1 MRAEALAGALA
12 LHLALAGA
20 LLAWPKAVVTPEEP
34 VIAVVFLPAP
44 PVPVPVEA
52 VAPPPG
58 PVPVRAVK
66 RATIARPATP
76 DSPTATATATAAAAA
91 VPSAPALA
99 APVITEIS
107 ASAEP
112 AGRAEARLIEA
123 PRPHYPR
130 AARQR
135 GWEGVVVLAVTVD
148 AEGQP
153 AQVAVKLSSGIGVL
167 DAAAEQAVRRWRFSP
182 ATEGGRPVIAAV
194 EVPVRFSLA
203 ES

>member
-12 LHLALAGA
+12 LHLAVGGA
-20 LLAWPKAVVTPEEP
+20 LLAWPQAVATPEEP

-44 PVPVPVEA
+44 PAPVPVEA
-52 VAPPPG
+52 VAPSPSPT
-58 PVPVRAVK
+58 PVRAIK
-66 RATIARPATP
+66 RAATARPAML
-76 DSPTATATATAAAAA
+76 DSPTAAA

-99 APVITEIS
+99 EPVVTEIS
-107 ASAEP
+107 APAEP

-123 PRPHYPR
+123 PPPHYPR

-153 AQVAVKLSSGIGVL
+153 AQVAVKLSSGVGVL
-167 DAAAEQAVRRWRFSP
+167 DAAAEQAVRQWRFAP
-182 ATEGGRPVIAAV
+182 ATEGGRPIIAAV